1 MISKNLL
8 GLILTA
14 AAPLCLEAQPVLGA
28 GDSRTWQ
35 FEFAY
40 RSTLEINHPDQPFGG
55 SVLLDYVHLA
65 GAGSLDYRLDFLEDA
80 SSLQPVLST
89 PVHHLTGLT
98 DQTGMP
104 VIWVPEF
111 AAPEGAWSDLNGA
124 LRLTVVAGQMKNLIP
139 QISMLSPSAPG
150 FMNYYEAVFIP
161 EPHTIALLALGS
173 LFLRAGSRQPRG

>member
-1 MISKNLL
+1 MA
-8 GLILTA
+8 A
-14 AAPLCLEAQPVLGA
+14 AAPLHLNAQPVLGA

-40 RSTLEINHPDQPFGG
+40 RSAMEINHPDQPFGG
-55 SVLLDYVHLA
+55 SVLLDYVHVA

-111 AAPEGAWSDLNGA
+111 APPEGAWGDLNGA
-124 LRLTVVAGQMKNLIP
+124 LRLTVVAGQMKDLTP
-139 QISMLSPSAPG
+139 QISMLLPGAPG
-150 FMNYYEAVFIP
+150 FMNYYEAAFIP
-161 EPHTIALLALGS
+161 EPESIVLLALGG
-173 LFLRAGSRQPRG
+173 LFLSASSRSPRG